1 MNGEIEISEINN
13 TEGIR
18 TLTINTPYH
27 LPEYYNYQW
36 RVNGVGRGM
45 NSMLFS
51 SRELE
56 ENDVVSCSL
65 SPKYSADIV
74 LKTKKLKL
82 KKVETPEVENVL
94 TAC

>member
-1 MNGEIEISEINN
+1 
-13 TEGIR
+13 
-18 TLTINTPYH
+18 
-27 LPEYYNYQW
+27 
-36 RVNGVGRGM
+36 
-45 NSMLFS
+45 MLFS